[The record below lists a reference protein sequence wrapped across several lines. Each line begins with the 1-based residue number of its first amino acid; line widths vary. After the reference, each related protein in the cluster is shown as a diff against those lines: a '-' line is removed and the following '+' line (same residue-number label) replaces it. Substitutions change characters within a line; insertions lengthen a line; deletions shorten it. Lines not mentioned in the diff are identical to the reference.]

1 MRALSMMQ
9 SISISDWMARTGA
22 LPLADVRTP
31 AEFAQGHIPGAFN
44 VPLFSNEERV
54 QVGTTY
60 KQVSREEAILLGF
73 ELTGPK
79 WAGFIRQCLQIAP
92 DKRIAVHCWRGGMRS
107 GAMAWALNLYGFEV
121 YQVTGGYKSYRR
133 WAHLQFERAY
143 KLRILGGMTGSG
155 KTRLLQYM
163 KAQEHQVIDL
173 EELAQHRGSSYGSL
187 DKLIQPTQEQFEN
200 NLAWELNQVC
210 TEVPLWLEDECQMIG
225 RRSIPTP
232 LWKQMR
238 AAVLIGLQVPLE
250 QRVAT
255 LVQDYGC
262 LDRDFLVAC
271 TERIHKRLGPLQT
284 KQAIAAIREGRMA
297 DFIRLVLVYYDKAY
311 RKGLAL
317 HPADRVFL
325 LEVSGN
331 NTAADSR
338 RLIALIT
345 EDQDPRPGNDG
356 PDIPE

>member
-1 MRALSMMQ
+1 MTPG
-9 SISISDWMARTGA
+9 ISIGNWIAALQS
-22 LPLADVRTP
+22 LPLVDVRTP

-73 ELTGPK
+73 ELTGPN

-92 DKRIAVHCWRGGMRS
+92 GKRIAVHCWRGGMRS
-107 GAMAWALNLYGFEV
+107 GAMAWALSLYGFEV
-121 YQVTGGYKSYRR
+121 YQVTGGYKAYRR
-133 WAHLQFERAY
+133 WAHQQFERAY
-143 KLRILGGMTGSG
+143 NLRILGGMTGSG

-163 KAQEHQVIDL
+163 KEQGHQVIDL
-173 EELAQHRGSSYGSL
+173 EELAQHQGSSYGSL
-187 DKLIQPTQEQFEN
+187 NKLVQPTQEQFEN
-200 NLAWELNQVC
+200 NLAWELKQMQ
-210 TEVPLWLEDECQMIG
+210 TAQPLWLEDECQMIG
-225 RRSIPTP
+225 KRSIPTA

-250 QRVAT
+250 QRVET
-255 LVQDYGC
+255 LLQDYGN
-262 LDRDFLVAC
+262 LDRDFLVTC

-311 RKGLAL
+311 RKGLEMHA
-317 HPADRVFL
+317 ADRMFL
-325 LEVSGN
+325 LEASGN
-331 NTAADSR
+331 DAAADSQ
-338 RLIALIT
+338 RLVSLIP
-345 EDQDPRPGNDG
+345 EDRP
-356 PDIPE
+356 PDIKNGNNNI